1 MPPMRV
7 VAFWTAVGAWMLL
20 EASLLLRDIAGGFD
34 RRRAMDRNSGPILI
48 AFIAIGIGVDVALSQ
63 TPGGQTALLRDG
75 SVFWVGIACMWAGLI
90 LRLWAVLTLG
100 RFFRLVVLVQEG
112 HRVVD
117 RGPYRL
123 LRHPSY
129 AGTMLTL
136 LGLGLALRSWPGCA
150 AAVLIPLIG
159 YAPRIIVE
167 ERALRDSL
175 GDAYVRYSRRTRRLL
190 PFVW

>member
-1 MPPMRV
+1 MTV
-7 VAFWTAVGAWMLL
+7 VAFWTAVGAWVLL
-20 EASLLLRDIAGGFD
+20 EASLMLRDVAGGFD
-34 RRRAMDRNSGPILI
+34 RRRAADHNSGPILVVS
-48 AFIAIGIGVDVALSQ
+48 IAIGIAVDVALSGA
-63 TPGGQTALLRDG
+63 PAGQPALLRDG
-75 SVFWVGIACMWAGLI
+75 GLVAAGIACMWAGLL

-112 HRVVD
+112 HHVVD

-167 ERALRDSL
+167 ERALRESL
-175 GDAYVRYSRRTRRLL
+175 GDAYVRYARRTRRLV
-190 PFVW
+190 PFLW